1 MGYQEYSAS
10 PLVYPLNER
19 KTGPMSDPHSATGP
33 DLDRLAEQLGIDP
46 RRGKKGDD
54 GLRKRVLAAMEAAPP
69 TAARDAALLW
79 LLRRAAADPR
89 LCASKEARDVCEEH
103 IRAVYAEV
111 ATEREPARG

>member
-1 MGYQEYSAS
+1 MDI
-10 PLVYPLNER
+10 PNVN
-19 KTGPMSDPHSATGP
+19 TATSP